1 MFRVD
6 ALKKSKILVN
16 FHAFTEVLG
25 HLFAL
30 WHLVGTEKSVVI
42 EALYV
47 GSFIR
52 QTRKFLISLIVMM
65 ITLY

>member
-1 MFRVD
+1 MLRVD
-6 ALKKSKILVN
+6 ALKKSKILVY
-16 FHAFTEVLG
+16 FDTFAEVLG

-30 WHLVGTEKSVVI
+30 WDLVGTKKSIVI

-47 GSFIR
+47 SSFIS
-52 QTRKFLISLIVMM
+52 QAGKFLISLIGRM